1 MEKLKIIIATHKL
14 YNIPDDDIYFPIFV
28 GSIGKKDILNYQRD
42 DEGANISEK
51 NNNYSELT
59 GVYWA
64 WKNLDADFIGV
75 AHYRR
80 HFARGNYWKK
90 SIAHSED
97 FDGKLQVGTVIVPR
111 KRKYYIE
118 TLYSHYSHSHYEQ
131 HLIETKR
138 IIGILYPNYLNS
150 YDKVMSQRSGYMF
163 NMFIMSKEDLNDY
176 CEWLFS
182 ILFELENCVDI
193 RNYDSFQGRLFGRV
207 SELLL
212 NVWIEENQKKVCE
225 IPWIYTE
232 RINKVNKVKSFLGAK
247 LLKKKFKKS
256 F

>member
-1 MEKLKIIIATHKL
+1 
-14 YNIPDDDIYFPIFV
+14 
-28 GSIGKKDILNYQRD
+28 
-42 DEGANISEK
+42 
-51 NNNYSELT
+51 
-59 GVYWA
+59 
-64 WKNLDADFIGV
+64 
-75 AHYRR
+75 
-80 HFARGNYWKK
+80 
-90 SIAHSED
+90 
-97 FDGKLQVGTVIVPR
+97 
-111 KRKYYIE
+111 
-118 TLYSHYSHSHYEQ
+118 
-131 HLIETKR
+131 
-138 IIGILYPNYLNS
+138 
-150 YDKVMSQRSGYMF
+150 MSQRAGYMF